1 MAIVV
6 LPRGHQ
12 RGSLYVEWIVPGTQ
26 NNNDVCNALTGLQ
39 SSLQSIQSLK
49 LKRHSYANTHIL
61 QGREMRRCG
70 HGGHSMNKGLE
81 SVLLKRRLWVVEGLL
96 YLLLLHRCH
105 SVPMKSAV

>member
-6 LPRGHQ
+6 LPRRHQ

-61 QGREMRRCG
+61 QGREMGRGG
-70 HGGHSMNKGLE
+70 HGGHSMNKSVE
-81 SVLLKRRLWVVEGLL
+81 SVLHKRRLWVVEGL
-96 YLLLLHRCH
+96 
-105 SVPMKSAV
+105 